1 MVAPF
6 PIVEP
11 TAADSELA
19 RESIRRLSELGNTNL
34 RVRIGDGNEIEL
46 PAAAVRLLIQILTEM
61 SNGNAVTLIPVHAEL
76 TTQRAAELLNVSRPF
91 VIRLIEEGK
100 LAHHKV
106 GSHRRI
112 RFSDLM
118 AYKERMD
125 ADRKKALSA
134 LVADAQDQ
142 DMGY

>member
-19 RESIRRLSELGNTNL
+19 RESSRRLSELGSANL

-46 PAAAVRLLIQILTEM
+46 PAAAVRLLIQMLAEM

-100 LAHHKV
+100 LAHRKV

-118 AYKERMD
+118 AFKERID
-125 ADRKKALSA
+125 TDRMKALAS